1 MTCRSLWPRQFRRLL
16 PQASRMQPTGEPLL
30 ELVRVM
36 DQLRSPG
43 GCPWD
48 AEQTHESLVEY
59 LIEEAYEA
67 VEAIETDDRAGLR
80 EELGDVLLQVVFHA
94 RIAQDAI
101 DQPFSIDDVAQGI
114 VDKLIS
120 RHPHVFGDV
129 SAETAAH
136 VEANWQA
143 MKAAEKGRTSVTQG
157 IPEAMPAL
165 LLGAKLL
172 RRASNGSLNV
182 DVATANIRQ
191 SAQHALADVGAEN
204 TGPLLLALIEQAAA
218 QGVDAEAALRAAIR
232 EHREAIIAVEST
244 IS

>member
-1 MTCRSLWPRQFRRLL
+1 
-16 PQASRMQPTGEPLL
+16 MQPTGEPLL

-36 DQLRSPG
+36 DRLRSPG

-59 LIEEAYEA
+59 LIEESYET
-67 VEAIETDDRAGLR
+67 VEAIETDDRAALR
-80 EELGDVLLQVVFHA
+80 EELGDVLLQVMFHS
-94 RIAQDAI
+94 RIAQEAN

-120 RHPHVFGDV
+120 RHPHVFADV
-129 SAETAAH
+129 SAESAAH

-143 MKAAEKGRTSVTQG
+143 MKAVEKGRTSVTQG
-157 IPEAMPAL
+157 IPDAMPAL

-172 RRASNGSLNV
+172 RRARNGAV
-182 DVATANIRQ
+182 EVAVATPEIRQ
-191 SAQHALADVGAEN
+191 SAEQAIAEVGAE
-204 TGPLLLALIEQAAA
+204 GLGQLLLALIEQSAA

-232 EHREAIIAVEST
+232 EHREAIIAVESA
-244 IS
+244 SN